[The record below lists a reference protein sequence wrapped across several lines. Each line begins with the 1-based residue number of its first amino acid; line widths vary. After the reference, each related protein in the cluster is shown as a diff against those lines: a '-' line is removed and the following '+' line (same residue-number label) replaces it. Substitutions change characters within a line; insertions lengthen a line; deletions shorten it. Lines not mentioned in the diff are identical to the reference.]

1 MRPFRQTLSLVH
13 PKKCKRYR
21 NRGMLNFST
30 IWYFCGI
37 LKCLHLRFWKQQCSS
52 ILQPAFW
59 IRVPAQSFSANGIS
73 ASAWNRSILKHRSK
87 PILKRAP
94 GYRVPGSDRTGR
106 AALSVHSDRIWNTDF
121 EMHADSECSESLRM
135 NSNSIEPQPY
145 RQKEYRSYRQ
155 KEYRSFY
162 CLIRSGNALNEFLDQ
177 ALADS
182 SFSASLQVPA
192 QVRLETFILSLASLK
207 IRKALIV
214 TRSARYRI
222 SDFRSHSQEKSIQNQ
237 V

>member
-1 MRPFRQTLSLVH
+1 MQFYTAACLLDPSAGSIVF
-13 PKKCKRYR
+13 CKRYIR
-21 NRGMLNFST
+21 FCMESVDIETQIKTNTEKST
-30 IWYFCGI
+30 R
-37 LKCLHLRFWKQQCSS
+37 LSR
-52 ILQPAFW
+52 
-59 IRVPAQSFSANGIS
+59 
-73 ASAWNRSILKHRSK
+73 
-87 PILKRAP
+87 
-94 GYRVPGSDRTGR
+94 PGSDRTGR

-214 TRSARYRI
+214 TRSAKYRI

>member
-1 MRPFRQTLSLVH
+1 MRPFRQTLSQVH

-73 ASAWNRSILKHRSK
+73 ASAWNLSILKHRSK

-182 SFSASLQVPA
+182 SFSASLQVTA

-214 TRSARYRI
+214 TRSAKYRI